1 MSHSARRELTAEQ
14 KAVVRHTEGHALVEA
29 APGSGKTTVLVA
41 YLRRLVKT
49 GGNPNA
55 MLALMFNK
63 SAQLSFEARL
73 RRALGEGPIPDV
85 RTLHSIGNRILAQ
98 LVSGGMLPR
107 EKLETSG
114 KKADAFAR
122 RALKEAWARTG
133 GSATPTQAQYQ
144 GFSQFITL
152 VKSDLRPPAEVFEE
166 SGFAP
171 DCRAFVIAFQLLL
184 QDQEKR
190 RVIFYDDLIYRP
202 MVYLDAHPE
211 LWSMFANRYERI
223 VVDEFQDIN
232 AISFFMVQ
240 GLAGTRASVMGCGD
254 PKQSIY
260 AFRGSRVTLM
270 TRHFEQ
276 VFQPCTRY
284 PMSRTFRFGHE
295 IAMMANNLITLS
307 EEKGLG
313 LVVADNANPKT
324 RVERMPLKA
333 GKDSGVV
340 ELLAPYEHAGR
351 LRDTAMLARNFSH
364 LVPYEIE
371 LAEAGVPYHVYGR
384 EGLLFLPEIAAL
396 VCAVSLVA
404 GRWIIEPE
412 DRVHFIFS
420 LLTTPSPFI
429 TYEILREV
437 AEDME
442 PYLEGAGRREL
453 PGMLAKIAASIRS
466 KNARGA
472 QNLDECVDALRLL
485 VGGTL
490 AQAPAATIVRA
501 YMAHTRMRDVIE
513 RAAPTP
519 EQAAESLG
527 NLDAF
532 VKLAERAGSID
543 EFLEVLGP
551 MAALKGDEPPA
562 GDHVMLTT
570 LHRSKGLEW
579 SLVMMVGLTRGV
591 FPSALPDKDVDE
603 ERRLCFVGITRAM
616 DRLVLFHPDDATLDR
631 TLTDLAWHHRQSDPS
646 SASPYLFDC
655 DQGPVRMATQLI
667 EAGATGTIVTRQ
679 DRAMTAYMEALG
691 APVTIEL
698 TPEAQAQQVR
708 AASVADCGQL
718 PPGYKPRPG
727 EELYHPEHGACVVV
741 EALYAPVHMMRR
753 VADDERFSAVV
764 DRANGWVI
772 PLKLPATA

>member
-1 MSHSARRELTAEQ
+1 MSHTGRRELTGEQ

-49 GGNPNA
+49 GGNPAA

-63 SAQLSFEARL
+63 SAQLAFEARL

-85 RTLHSIGNRILAQ
+85 RTLHSVGNRILAQ

-107 EKLETSG
+107 EKLETSS

-122 RALKEAWARTG
+122 RALKEAWARNGTT
-133 GSATPTQAQYQ
+133 ATPSQAQYL

-152 VKSDLRPPAEVFEE
+152 VKSDLRPATEVFEE

-171 DCRAFVIAFQLLL
+171 DCRAYITAFQLLL
-184 QDQEKR
+184 QDQQKR
-190 RVIFYDDLIYRP
+190 KVLFYDDLIYRP

-211 LWSMFANRYERI
+211 MWSMFANRYDKI

-276 VFQPCTRY
+276 VFRPCTRY

-295 IAMMANNLITLS
+295 VAMMANNLITLS
-307 EEKGLG
+307 EDKDLG

-364 LVPYEIE
+364 LVPFEIE
-371 LAEAGVPYHVYGR
+371 LAEAGVPFHVYGR

-429 TYEILREV
+429 SYDILREV
-437 AEDME
+437 AEEME
-442 PYLEGAGRREL
+442 PCLEGAARREL
-453 PGMLAKIAASIRS
+453 PGMLAKTANAIRS
-466 KNARGA
+466 KNTRGA
-472 QNLDECVDALRLL
+472 QSLDERADALRLL

-513 RAAPTP
+513 RAAPSP

-551 MAALKGDEPPA
+551 MAALKGDEPPV

-579 SLVMMVGLTRGV
+579 PLVMMVGLTRGV
-591 FPSALPDKDVDE
+591 FPGSLPDKDVDE

-616 DRLVLFHPDDATLDR
+616 ERLVLFHPEDATLDR
-631 TLTDLAWHHRQSDPS
+631 SIAEMEWHHPPNEPT
-646 SASPYLFDC
+646 SASPYIFDC
-655 DQGPVRMATQLI
+655 DHGPVRLATQLI
-667 EAGATGTIVTRQ
+667 EAGATGTIVARQ
-679 DRAMTAYMEALG
+679 DRAMTAYMQALG
-691 APVTIEL
+691 APITIQL
-698 TPEAQAQQVR
+698 TPEAQAHQVR
-708 AASVADCGQL
+708 QASVADCGQI
-718 PPGYKPRPG
+718 PHGYQPRKG
-727 EELYHPEHGACVVV
+727 EEFYHPDHGACVVDEV
-741 EALYAPVHMMRR
+741 LYPPVYMMRGLNN
-753 VADDERFSAVV
+753 DERFSTVV
-764 DRANGWVI
+764 DRASGWVI

>member
-1 MSHSARRELTAEQ
+1 MSHTGRRELTEEQ
-14 KAVVRHTEGHALVEA
+14 KAVVRHETGHALVEA

-41 YLRRLVKT
+41 YLRRQVKT
-49 GGNPNA
+49 GGNPSA

-73 RRALGEGPIPDV
+73 RRALGEGPVPDV
-85 RTLHSIGNRILAQ
+85 RTFHSIGNRILAQ

-122 RALKEAWARTG
+122 RALKEAWSRAG
-133 GSATPTQAQYQ
+133 GSFPPSQAQHQ

-152 VKSDLRPPAEVFEE
+152 VKADLRPPAEIFEE
-166 SGFAP
+166 SGFTA
-171 DCRAFVIAFQLLL
+171 DCRAYIPAFELLV
-184 QDQEKR
+184 QDQLR
-190 RVIFYDDLIYRP
+190 RKVIFFDDLIYRP
-202 MVYLDAHPE
+202 MVFLEAHPE
-211 LWSMFANRYERI
+211 LWSMFANRYDRI

-232 AISFFMVQ
+232 PISFFMVQ
-240 GLAGTRASVMGCGD
+240 GLAGTRGSVLGCGD

-260 AFRGSRVTLM
+260 AFRGGKVSLM

-284 PMSRTFRFGHE
+284 PMTRTFRFGHE
-295 IAMMANNLITLS
+295 VAMMANNLITLS

-313 LVVADNANPKT
+313 LVVADNSNPRT
-324 RVERMPLKA
+324 RVERVPLKN

-340 ELLAPYEHAGR
+340 ELLAPYEHAGC
-351 LRDTAMLARNFSH
+351 LRNTAMLARNFSH
-364 LVPYEIE
+364 LVPFEIE

-404 GRWIIEPE
+404 GRWIVEPE

-420 LLTTPSPFI
+420 LLTTPSPFVS
-429 TYEILREV
+429 YEVLGEV

-442 PYLEGAGRREL
+442 PFLEGPERANL
-453 PGMLAKIAASIRS
+453 PGMLAKAAAAMRA

-472 QNLDECVDALRLL
+472 QSLDERADALRLL

-490 AQAPAATIVRA
+490 AHAPAATIVRA

-513 RAAPTP
+513 RAAPSP
-519 EQAAESLG
+519 EQATESLA

-551 MAALKGDEPPA
+551 MAAHKGDEPPV

-579 SLVMMVGLTRGV
+579 PLVMMVGLTRGV
-591 FPSALPDKDVDE
+591 FPSSVPDKDADE

-616 DRLVLFHPDDATLDR
+616 ERLVLYHPDDATLDR
-631 TLTDLAWHHRQSDPS
+631 TIKELDWHHRPSDQT
-646 SASPYLFDC
+646 SASPYLFDG
-655 DQGPVRMATQLI
+655 DHGPVQMAARLI
-667 EAGATGTIVTRQ
+667 EAGATGTIIVRQ
-679 DRAMTAYMEALG
+679 DRAMTDYMQALG
-691 APVTIEL
+691 VPITIQL
-698 TPEAQAQQVR
+698 TPEAQARQVR
-708 AASVADCGQL
+708 EARVVDCGQI
-718 PPGYKPRPG
+718 PKGHKPRKG
-727 EELYHPEHGACVVV
+727 EAFYHPEHGTCEVA
-741 EALYAPVHMMRR
+741 EILYPPVYMMRR
-753 VADDERFSAVV
+753 LDNDERFSSVV
-764 DRANGWVI
+764 DRASGWVF
-772 PLKLPATA
+772 PATLPPAV